1 MTRRRLADIAVYIY
15 IYTYSIMYLYTP
27 NELSR
32 AGILGILFFEMIID
46 PNFLYFITKTIE
58 NQLNNTH
65 LS

>member
-1 MTRRRLADIAVYIY
+1 MTRRRLADIAVYI
-15 IYTYSIMYLYTP
+15 IVLSRYLYTP
-27 NELSR
+27 NELNR
-32 AGILGILFFEMIID
+32 AGVPGILFFEMIID